1 MPKYPDSVI
10 GRRQAAAELM
20 GMLTRQEVVKAAEGE
35 RRNGS
40 APKKK
45 AKTSRRSK
53 S

>member
-20 GMLTRQEVVKAAEGE
+20 GMLTRQEVVLGE
-35 RRNGS
+35 AKKRRESS